1 MEVCV
6 CVCLLGWLLLGGWLP
21 VGPASQCNWKMWP
34 GKCLPS
40 GAWKLPPQRRW
51 RAHRRLT
58 WPLTGR
64 APYWVGA
71 HVKSHFIPSPHAEK
85 MHYLIVLKNPR
96 LTKRNAKKFI
106 RNPRPISCERTDLVK
121 GASCAQLKVWVC
133 VIQSAYILSKNIK
146 ISRLSQTIALKHMW
160 PHILWIKRVRENVS
174 LQEKQ

>member
-1 MEVCV
+1 MYIDVFWTKTFLSKCQHILCFFLLLSPWRGLQSPLLTYFALSLKEEIVCFEDLRWRGRCCAAKHEMWACVWEWQGGRVRRLVCLCECMCGRV
-6 CVCLLGWLLLGGWLP
+6 CVCLGGCCWGGGWLP

-51 RAHRRLT
+51 RAQRQLT

-85 MHYLIVLKNPR
+85 CI
-96 LTKRNAKKFI
+96 I
-106 RNPRPISCERTDLVK
+106 
-121 GASCAQLKVWVC
+121 
-133 VIQSAYILSKNIK
+133 
-146 ISRLSQTIALKHMW
+146 
-160 PHILWIKRVRENVS
+160 
-174 LQEKQ
+174 